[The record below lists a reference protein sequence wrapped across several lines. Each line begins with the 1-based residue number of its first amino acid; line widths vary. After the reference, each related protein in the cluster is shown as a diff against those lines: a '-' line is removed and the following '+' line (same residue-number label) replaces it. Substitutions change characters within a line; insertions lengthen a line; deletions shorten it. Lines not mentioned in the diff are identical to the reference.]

1 MARPYRP
8 TIQKR
13 GVVPIRRGNALRF
26 AFTLLIAGGCAL
38 PNRGSLAPSVPPPD
52 GPAARGPGEIA
63 VASWYGREFHGR
75 RTASGEIFD
84 QHALSAAHPTLPL
97 GSRVRVT
104 SLATGESV
112 DVRITDRGPF
122 VKGRTLDLSYGAAR
136 RLRMLKQGTGR
147 VRIEVLEGTR
157 GPIVESRRMARDS
170 HPHRDR
176 RASSGRSSRA
186 SAGSWMRT
194 ASTTPSAS
202 APCARNDQRTRSRKS
217 GSGSFR

>member
-1 MARPYRP
+1 MAPPYRP

-13 GVVPIRRGNALRF
+13 GVIPTRQANALRF

-38 PNRGSLAPSVPPPD
+38 PNRGSVAPRVPSPD
-52 GPAARGPGEIA
+52 APAARGPGETA
-63 VASWYGREFHGR
+63 VASWYGRAFHGR

-104 SLATGESV
+104 SLTTGESV

-136 RLRMLKQGTGR
+136 RLRMLEQGTGR
-147 VRIEVLEGTR
+147 VRIEVLTSTR
-157 GPIVESRRMARDS
+157 SPIAKSRRAARERRGTVRVKPTKIRR
-170 HPHRDR
+170 HP
-176 RASSGRSSRA
+176 
-186 SAGSWMRT
+186 
-194 ASTTPSAS
+194 
-202 APCARNDQRTRSRKS
+202 
-217 GSGSFR
+217 

>member
-1 MARPYRP
+1 MAPPYRR

-13 GVVPIRRGNALRF
+13 GVVPTRQVNALRF
-26 AFTLLIAGGCAL
+26 AFTLFIAGGCAL
-38 PNRGSLAPSVPPPD
+38 PNRGSVTPRLPSPD
-52 GPAARGPGEIA
+52 APAARGPGEIA

-104 SLATGESV
+104 SLTTGESV

-136 RLRMLKQGTGR
+136 RLRMLEQGTGR
-147 VRIEVLEGTR
+147 VRIEVLANAR
-157 GPIVESRRMARDS
+157 SPIAKSRRAARERRGTVRVKPTRIRR
-170 HPHRDR
+170 HP
-176 RASSGRSSRA
+176 
-186 SAGSWMRT
+186 
-194 ASTTPSAS
+194 
-202 APCARNDQRTRSRKS
+202 
-217 GSGSFR
+217 